1 MDESEFTGMVARL
14 ALICGLGNRG
24 QIGDKARIY
33 SSIALPAARLHLLKL
48 RQPQKTL
55 PPLGNELLNYIIP

>member
-24 QIGDKARIY
+24 QIGDKV
-33 SSIALPAARLHLLKL
+33 
-48 RQPQKTL
+48 Q
-55 PPLGNELLNYIIP
+55 